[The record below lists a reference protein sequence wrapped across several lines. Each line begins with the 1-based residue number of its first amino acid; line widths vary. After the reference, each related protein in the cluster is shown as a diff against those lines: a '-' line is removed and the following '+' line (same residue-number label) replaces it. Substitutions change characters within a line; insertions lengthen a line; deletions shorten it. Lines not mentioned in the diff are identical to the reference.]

1 MRVLTDER
9 RCVGADLGAWMAAGG
24 GAGLERAL
32 ADRGGI
38 IPAIEA
44 AGLRGLGG
52 AGFATHRKWAAV
64 AAQPGPGKWVICNGN
79 EDEPGTFKDRFLL
92 SRTPHQVIEGALV
105 AALAVGAADIVL
117 YINPREAAA
126 VAMAREAVA
135 QWEAHPLLARLAG
148 ALGEAPRLRVV
159 TGSGLYIG
167 GEETAAV
174 ASVMGGFPFPRLKPP
189 FPAESGVG
197 GAPTLV
203 NNVETL
209 AHAGHILAQGPEWYR
224 GLGLGGAPGTKLF
237 SLSGDVLRPGLHEL
251 PMGTT
256 LRSLVFGHGGGV
268 LAGRA
273 FKAVFTGGPSNTL
286 LTAADLDVPL
296 DFDSLRARGSRLGT
310 GAMIVVGEGT
320 SILRKTAEYVAFF
333 AANSCGQCPPCKIGT
348 HQVSRILER
357 VEAGAG
363 RPGDLRALENLAGLL
378 PGSGRCG
385 LVDGAATVLASSL
398 RTFRGEY
405 ERALGPSGQEDGQGD
420 GQGDRLR
427 GGGLRGGAP

>member
-1 MRVLTDER
+1 MKVLTDER
-9 RCVGADLGAWMAAGG
+9 RCVGADLAAWVALGG
-24 GAGLERAL
+24 GEGLERAL
-32 ADRGGI
+32 ADPAGI

-52 AGFATHRKWAAV
+52 AGFPTHRKWAAV

-105 AALAVGAADIVL
+105 AALAVGAATVAL
-117 YINPREAAA
+117 YVNPREEAA
-126 VAMAREAVA
+126 VRVLREAVA
-135 QWEAHPLLARLAG
+135 QWEAHPLLAQLSEAIGENLRL
-148 ALGEAPRLRVV
+148 LVV
-159 TGSGLYIG
+159 TGSGLYVG

-174 ASVMGGFPFPRLKPP
+174 ASVMGGFPFPTLKPP
-189 FPAESGVG
+189 YPAERGVN

-209 AHAGHILAQGPEWYR
+209 AHAGQILRGGPEWYR

-251 PMGTT
+251 PMGTS
-256 LRSLVFGHGGGV
+256 LRSLVFEHGEGMLGGK
-268 LAGRA
+268 A

-286 LTAADLDVPL
+286 LTADDLDAPL

-320 SILRKTAEYVAFF
+320 SILRKTAEYVGFF

-357 VEAGAG
+357 IEAGAG
-363 RPGDLRALENLAGLL
+363 RPGDLQALENLAELL

-398 RTFRGEY
+398 KTFGGEY
-405 ERALGPSGQEDGQGD
+405 ERAL
-420 GQGDRLR
+420 RR
-427 GGGLRGGAP
+427 R

>member
-1 MRVLTDER
+1 MKVLTDER
-9 RCVGADLGAWMAAGG
+9 ICVGADLAAWMAAGAA
-24 GAGLERAL
+24 AGLENAL
-32 ADRGGI
+32 ADPAGI
-38 IPAIEA
+38 IPTIEA

-52 AGFATHRKWAAV
+52 AGFPTHRKWSAV

-105 AALAVGAADIVL
+105 AALAVKAANVVL
-117 YINPREAAA
+117 YVNPREAAA
-126 VAMAREAVA
+126 VRVLREAVT
-135 QWEAHPLLARLAG
+135 QWEAHPLFARLSEAI
-148 ALGEAPRLRVV
+148 GEELHLLVI
-159 TGSGLYIG
+159 TGSGLYVG

-174 ASVMGGFPFPRLKPP
+174 ASVMGGFPFPTLKPP
-189 FPAESGVG
+189 YPAEKGVNS
-197 GAPTLV
+197 APTLV

-209 AHAGHILAQGPEWYR
+209 AHAGQILRHGPEWYR

-251 PMGTT
+251 PMGTS
-256 LRSLVFGHGGGV
+256 LHSLVFEQGGGM
-268 LAGRA
+268 LGGKS

-286 LTAADLDVPL
+286 LTADDLDVPL
-296 DFDSLRARGSRLGT
+296 DFDNLRKRGSRLGT

-357 VEAGAG
+357 IEAGAG
-363 RPGDLRALENLAGLL
+363 RPGDLQALENLAELL

-398 RTFRGEY
+398 KAFRGEY
-405 ERALGPSGQEDGQGD
+405 ERAL
-420 GQGDRLR
+420 RR
-427 GGGLRGGAP
+427 G

>member
-1 MRVLTDER
+1 MKVLTDER
-9 RCVGADLGAWMAAGG
+9 RCVGTDLAAWMAVGG
-24 GAGLERAL
+24 GEGLERAL
-32 ADRGGI
+32 ADPGQI

-52 AGFATHRKWAAV
+52 AGFPTHRKWAAV
-64 AAQPGPGKWVICNGN
+64 AAQPGPGKWVVCNGN

-105 AALAVGAADIVL
+105 AALAVGAATVVL
-117 YINPREAAA
+117 YVNPREAAA
-126 VAMAREAVA
+126 VRVLREAVA
-135 QWEAHPLLARLAG
+135 QWEAHPLLPRFSQ
-148 ALGEAPRLRVV
+148 ALGEALRLLVV
-159 TGSGLYIG
+159 TGSGLYVG

-174 ASVMGGFPFPRLKPP
+174 ASVMGGFPFPTLKPP
-189 FPAESGVG
+189 FPAERGVD

-209 AHAGHILAQGPEWYR
+209 AHAGQILRAGPEWYR

-251 PMGTT
+251 PMGTP
-256 LRSLVFGHGGGV
+256 LRSLVFEHGGGM
-268 LAGRA
+268 LGGKA

-286 LTAADLDVPL
+286 LTADDLDAPL

-348 HQVSRILER
+348 HQISRILER
-357 VEAGAG
+357 IEAGAG
-363 RPGDLRALENLAGLL
+363 RPGDLRALENLTELL

-398 RTFRGEY
+398 KTFRAEY
-405 ERALGPSGQEDGQGD
+405 ERAME
-420 GQGDRLR
+420 RR
-427 GGGLRGGAP
+427 

>member
-1 MRVLTDER
+1 MKVLTEDR
-9 RCVGADLGAWMAAGG
+9 NCVGADLAAWTAVGG
-24 GAGLERAL
+24 GGGLERAL
-32 ADRGGI
+32 ADPPSI

-44 AGLRGLGG
+44 SGLRGLGG
-52 AGFATHRKWAAV
+52 AGFPTHRKWTAV
-64 AAQPGPGKWVICNGN
+64 AAQPPGLGKWVVCNGN

-105 AALAVGAADIVL
+105 AALAVGAANIVL
-117 YINPREAAA
+117 YVNPREGATVA
-126 VAMAREAVA
+126 VLRKAVA
-135 QWEAHPLLARLAG
+135 QWEAHPLLARLG
-148 ALGEAPRLRVV
+148 ATIGEALHLVVV

-167 GEETAAV
+167 GEETAAI
-174 ASVMGGFPFPRLKPP
+174 ASIMGGFPFPSLKPP
-189 FPAESGVG
+189 FPAEQGVH
-197 GAPTLV
+197 GAPTLL

-209 AHAGHILAQGPEWYR
+209 TYAGQILRHGPAWYR
-224 GLGLGGAPGTKLF
+224 ALGLGGAPGAKLF

-251 PMGTT
+251 PMGTS
-256 LRSLVFGHGGGV
+256 LRTLVFEHGGGM
-268 LAGRA
+268 LGDKA

-286 LTAADLDVPL
+286 LTAADLDVPM

-333 AANSCGQCPPCKIGT
+333 ANNSCGQCPPCKIGT

-357 VEAGAG
+357 IEAGAG
-363 RPGDLRALENLAGLL
+363 RPGDLKALENLTQLL

-398 RTFRGEY
+398 KTFRAEY
-405 ERALGPSGQEDGQGD
+405 ERALVG
-420 GQGDRLR
+420 
-427 GGGLRGGAP
+427 

>member
-1 MRVLTDER
+1 MKVLTDER
-9 RCVGADLGAWMAAGG
+9 RCVGADLAAWMALGG
-24 GAGLERAL
+24 GEGLERAL
-32 ADRGGI
+32 ADRAGI

-52 AGFATHRKWAAV
+52 AGFPTHRKWAAV
-64 AAQPGPGKWVICNGN
+64 AAQPGPGKWVVCNGN

-105 AALAVGAADIVL
+105 AALAVGAATVVL
-117 YINPREAAA
+117 YVNPREEAA
-126 VAMAREAVA
+126 VRVLREAVT
-135 QWEAHPLLARLAG
+135 QWEAHPLLARLAT
-148 ALGEAPRLRVV
+148 ALGEEPRLLVV

-174 ASVMGGFPFPRLKPP
+174 ASVMGGFPFPTLKPP
-189 FPAESGVG
+189 FPAERGVE

-209 AHAGHILAQGPEWYR
+209 AHAGQILRGGPEWYR

-251 PMGTT
+251 PMGTP
-256 LRSLVFGHGGGV
+256 LRSLVFEHGGGM
-268 LAGRA
+268 LGGKA

-286 LTAADLDVPL
+286 LTADDLDAPL

-357 VEAGAG
+357 IEGGAG
-363 RPGDLRALENLAGLL
+363 RPGDLQALENLAALL

-398 RTFRGEY
+398 RTFRAEY
-405 ERALGPSGQEDGQGD
+405 ERAL
-420 GQGDRLR
+420 RR
-427 GGGLRGGAP
+427 G

>member
-1 MRVLTDER
+1 M
-9 RCVGADLGAWMAAGG
+9 CVGADLDAWLRVGG
-24 GAGLERAL
+24 GEALRRAL
-32 ADRGGI
+32 ADRAAV

-52 AGFATHRKWAAV
+52 AGFPTHRKWAAV
-64 AAQPGPGKWVICNGN
+64 AAQRAGGEAAQRAGGGAAQRAGGGAAPPAGADGKWIVCNGN

-92 SRTPHQVIEGALV
+92 TRTPHQVIEGALV
-105 AALAVGAADIVL
+105 AAAAVGATQVAL
-117 YINPREAAA
+117 YANPREAVALA
-126 VAMAREAVA
+126 VLREAA
-135 QWEAHPLLARLAG
+135 AAWAGHGLLAALSA
-148 ALGEAPRLRVV
+148 ALGAEVRLHVV
-159 TGSGLYIG
+159 EGSGLYIG

-174 ASVMGGFPFPRLKPP
+174 ASVMGGFPFPSLKPP
-189 FPAESGVG
+189 FPAEHGVH

-209 AHAGHILAQGPEWYR
+209 AQAALILRIGPERWR
-224 GLGLGGAPGTKLF
+224 ALGRGGAPGTKLF

-251 PMGTT
+251 PMGTP
-256 LRSLVFGHGGGV
+256 LRELVFDHGGGM

-286 LTAADLDVPL
+286 LTAADLDAPL

-348 HQVSRILER
+348 HQVSRLLER
-357 VEAGAG
+357 IEAGRG
-363 RPGDLRALENLAGLL
+363 RPGDLEALENLAGLL

-398 RTFRGEY
+398 ATFREEY
-405 ERALGPSGQEDGQGD
+405 ERALG
-420 GQGDRLR
+420 R
-427 GGGLRGGAP
+427 G